1 MIKKEGGLSTK
12 VIFAKWTTLFYPLL
26 RWTTLVLPLRYEFI
40 IVFFDF
46 VRQKAFF
53 FAKAKRKREKRGLW
67 ITFARWITLK
77 NAKKKAVGRWK
88 KGGFILR
95 CGSER
100 LR

>member
-1 MIKKEGGLSTK
+1 MIKKGGGLSTK

-53 FAKAKRKREKRGLW
+53 FAKAKRKREKGGLW

-77 NAKKKAVGRWK
+77 KAKKKAVGR
-88 KGGFILR
+88 
-95 CGSER
+95 
-100 LR
+100 